1 MILLILNSLYWTR
14 SMWKPND
21 YFTKRAHA
29 QMGWLEEQFKLARRR
44 KKKVIIS
51 SHISLGYVFSS
62 SDYTSII

>member
-1 MILLILNSLYWTR
+1 
-14 SMWKPND
+14 MWKPND